1 MKLIKYIVVS
11 LLLLVPIE
19 SLGCFWP
26 LTHAGDVLLYRIMP
40 LNENEYYQY
49 KFYGDVIFHKTANY
63 EDEMIALWKQQ
74 TSSSISTEDVRHI
87 VYKANNTELQN
98 IKKKSSKNSFAKWL
112 VANNRIDIINY
123 LIIAKQCE
131 SVVSSMR
138 DPWYYGVDGDKQSL
152 MLENIVKRCRAYK
165 KGPLLNRYVLQLIRA
180 LFAQRKYQECV
191 DVWNKNES
199 RLANNVIRKIAE
211 LKVAGALN
219 KTGKKHAA
227 LKIYAK
233 YGDVGSIRTL
243 NYGKINNELEF
254 VYNLQ
259 PNSPYIPD
267 ELQNWLIFLDNN
279 DTIDKNDTI
288 YNGRFMY
295 DNIRNIIKVAN
306 KAVRNKKT
314 KNKAM
319 WYYTLA
325 ALYDRKG
332 ENHKALSFLN
342 CGEKYLRTSF
352 LRDSYRILRMYL
364 EAKTSAYNADYEQKL
379 FTDLKWLVSKVENE
393 KPKDFKEKFMP
404 DNTSY
409 IGGYQDCANTYYW
422 NDAMRRIL
430 LRVVCPRMHKAK
442 NYVREVQLA
451 NLADNL
457 LMQVNGYSNEMFQI
471 MERQTYSQ
479 TKEYF
484 YRIYHPQDD
493 FDTYLNS
500 KGKIGKY
507 YWYDILATK
516 CMREQ
521 RYSKAIVY
529 LRQIPLSFQKGMD
542 VYYYMNKDP
551 FSYDRETFKS
561 VPSLAENYKIHF
573 AQRMDKY
580 QRLMKFHH
588 NPNVRADAK
597 IMYAIGLRN
606 SVHRCWCLTRYS
618 SNWEN
623 NGVKY
628 RLPEINYPSDAT
640 LFRCEKY
647 KELSDKL
654 INQAINTYRNKEK
667 AARQL
672 QKLLYFKRILDD
684 FGETETAQRVRSTCD
699 RWRDYV
705 PNTRLSKK
713 KRHSPKN

>member
-1 MKLIKYIVVS
+1 M
-11 LLLLVPIE
+11 
-19 SLGCFWP
+19 
-26 LTHAGDVLLYRIMP
+26 
-40 LNENEYYQY
+40 
-49 KFYGDVIFHKTANY
+49 YG
-63 EDEMIALWKQQ
+63 
-74 TSSSISTEDVRHI
+74 
-87 VYKANNTELQN
+87 
-98 IKKKSSKNSFAKWL
+98 
-112 VANNRIDIINY
+112 
-123 LIIAKQCE
+123 
-131 SVVSSMR
+131 
-138 DPWYYGVDGDKQSL
+138 
-152 MLENIVKRCRAYK
+152 
-165 KGPLLNRYVLQLIRA
+165 
-180 LFAQRKYQECV
+180 
-191 DVWNKNES
+191 
-199 RLANNVIRKIAE
+199 
-211 LKVAGALN
+211 
-219 KTGKKHAA
+219 
-227 LKIYAK
+227 
-233 YGDVGSIRTL
+233 
-243 NYGKINNELEF
+243 
-254 VYNLQ
+254 
-259 PNSPYIPD
+259 
-267 ELQNWLIFLDNN
+267 
-279 DTIDKNDTI
+279 
-288 YNGRFMY
+288 
-295 DNIRNIIKVAN
+295 NIIKVAN

-319 WYYTLA
+319 WYYTLT

-352 LRDSYRILRMYL
+352 LRDSYRVLRMYL

-404 DNTSY
+404 DNASY

-561 VPSLAENYKIHF
+561 VPSLAENYKLHF

-713 KRHSPKN
+713 RRHSPKN

>member
-1 MKLIKYIVVS
+1 M
-11 LLLLVPIE
+11 
-19 SLGCFWP
+19 
-26 LTHAGDVLLYRIMP
+26 
-40 LNENEYYQY
+40 
-49 KFYGDVIFHKTANY
+49 
-63 EDEMIALWKQQ
+63 
-74 TSSSISTEDVRHI
+74 
-87 VYKANNTELQN
+87 
-98 IKKKSSKNSFAKWL
+98 
-112 VANNRIDIINY
+112 
-123 LIIAKQCE
+123 
-131 SVVSSMR
+131 
-138 DPWYYGVDGDKQSL
+138 
-152 MLENIVKRCRAYK
+152 
-165 KGPLLNRYVLQLIRA
+165 
-180 LFAQRKYQECV
+180 
-191 DVWNKNES
+191 
-199 RLANNVIRKIAE
+199 
-211 LKVAGALN
+211 
-219 KTGKKHAA
+219 
-227 LKIYAK
+227 
-233 YGDVGSIRTL
+233 
-243 NYGKINNELEF
+243 
-254 VYNLQ
+254 
-259 PNSPYIPD
+259 
-267 ELQNWLIFLDNN
+267 
-279 DTIDKNDTI
+279 
-288 YNGRFMY
+288 
-295 DNIRNIIKVAN
+295 
-306 KAVRNKKT
+306 
-314 KNKAM
+314 
-319 WYYTLA
+319 
-325 ALYDRKG
+325 
-332 ENHKALSFLN
+332 
-342 CGEKYLRTSF
+342 
-352 LRDSYRILRMYL
+352 
-364 EAKTSAYNADYEQKL
+364 
-379 FTDLKWLVSKVENE
+379 SKVENE

-409 IGGYQDCANTYYW
+409 IGGYQNCANTYYW

-471 MERQTYSQ
+471 MERQTYYQ

-561 VPSLAENYKIHF
+561 VPSLAENYKLHF

-713 KRHSPKN
+713 GGIAPKTDIGY

>member
-1 MKLIKYIVVS
+1 M
-11 LLLLVPIE
+11 
-19 SLGCFWP
+19 
-26 LTHAGDVLLYRIMP
+26 
-40 LNENEYYQY
+40 
-49 KFYGDVIFHKTANY
+49 
-63 EDEMIALWKQQ
+63 
-74 TSSSISTEDVRHI
+74 
-87 VYKANNTELQN
+87 
-98 IKKKSSKNSFAKWL
+98 
-112 VANNRIDIINY
+112 
-123 LIIAKQCE
+123 
-131 SVVSSMR
+131 
-138 DPWYYGVDGDKQSL
+138 
-152 MLENIVKRCRAYK
+152 
-165 KGPLLNRYVLQLIRA
+165 
-180 LFAQRKYQECV
+180 
-191 DVWNKNES
+191 
-199 RLANNVIRKIAE
+199 
-211 LKVAGALN
+211 
-219 KTGKKHAA
+219 
-227 LKIYAK
+227 
-233 YGDVGSIRTL
+233 

-332 ENHKALSFLN
+332 ENHKALSFLY
-342 CGEKYLRTSF
+342 CGEKYPRTPF
-352 LRDSYRILRMYL
+352 LRDSYRVLRMYL

-409 IGGYQDCANTYYW
+409 IGGYQNCANTYYW

-500 KGKIGKY
+500 KEKIGKY

-561 VPSLAENYKIHF
+561 VPSLAENYKLHF

-628 RLPEINYPSDAT
+628 CLPEINYPSDAT

-713 KRHSPKN
+713 RRHSPKN

>member
-1 MKLIKYIVVS
+1 
-11 LLLLVPIE
+11 
-19 SLGCFWP
+19 
-26 LTHAGDVLLYRIMP
+26 
-40 LNENEYYQY
+40 
-49 KFYGDVIFHKTANY
+49 
-63 EDEMIALWKQQ
+63 
-74 TSSSISTEDVRHI
+74 
-87 VYKANNTELQN
+87 
-98 IKKKSSKNSFAKWL
+98 
-112 VANNRIDIINY
+112 
-123 LIIAKQCE
+123 
-131 SVVSSMR
+131 
-138 DPWYYGVDGDKQSL
+138 
-152 MLENIVKRCRAYK
+152 
-165 KGPLLNRYVLQLIRA
+165 
-180 LFAQRKYQECV
+180 
-191 DVWNKNES
+191 
-199 RLANNVIRKIAE
+199 
-211 LKVAGALN
+211 
-219 KTGKKHAA
+219 
-227 LKIYAK
+227 
-233 YGDVGSIRTL
+233 
-243 NYGKINNELEF
+243 
-254 VYNLQ
+254 
-259 PNSPYIPD
+259 
-267 ELQNWLIFLDNN
+267 
-279 DTIDKNDTI
+279 
-288 YNGRFMY
+288 
-295 DNIRNIIKVAN
+295 
-306 KAVRNKKT
+306 
-314 KNKAM
+314 M

-342 CGEKYLRTSF
+342 CGEKYPRTPF
-352 LRDSYRILRMYL
+352 LRDSYRVLRMYL

-457 LMQVNGYSNEMFQI
+457 LVQINGYSNEMFQI

-561 VPSLAENYKIHF
+561 VPSLAENYKLHF

-713 KRHSPKN
+713 KEA